1 MKIRLIKKMVKIG
14 KLDGNKNKKW
24 LRWNI
29 TKLNKKAYN
38 MIKIGSGSL
47 GEKWDNINAQI
58 ENLEQ
63 KLFRI

>member
-1 MKIRLIKKMVKIG
+1 MKIRLIKKMVKSG
-14 KLDGNKNKKW
+14 KIDGYKNRKLLKW
-24 LRWNI
+24 TI
-29 TKLNKKAYN
+29 KKLNKKAYN
-38 MIKIGSGSL
+38 MIKIGSL

>member
-1 MKIRLIKKMVKIG
+1 MKIRLIKKMVKSG
-14 KLDGNKNKKW
+14 KIDGYKNRKW
-24 LRWNI
+24 LKWTI
-29 TKLNKKAYN
+29 KKLNKKAYN
-38 MIKIGSGSL
+38 MIKIGSL